1 LPLSS
6 NAFGL
11 IKGAFE
17 GRLKAL
23 EEVKDVSASLS

>member
-1 LPLSS
+1 M

-17 GRLKAL
+17 ERLKAL
-23 EEVKDVSASLS
+23 EEVKDISGSLG